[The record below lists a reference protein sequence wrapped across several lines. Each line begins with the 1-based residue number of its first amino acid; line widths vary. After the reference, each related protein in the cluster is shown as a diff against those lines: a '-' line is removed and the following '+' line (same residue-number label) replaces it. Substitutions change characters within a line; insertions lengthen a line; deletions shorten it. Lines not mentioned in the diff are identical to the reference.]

1 MLQRV
6 GTGLCVVAAVCAL
19 AAPSSA
25 APLPYAP
32 PPVNSCGEVGFDPVV
47 RQPDPKA
54 PPAPLIPPVPPN
66 IDIPIPYPKIVP
78 VPEPGPRPD
87 NTRIKPGPLP
97 TDPCKNPCPDVT
109 DKPDDQQAPG
119 PAVSSGS
126 GTFRIPQI
134 QIRPEA
140 EPIPIP
146 VPGGPGPDPQPAPP
160 PVVNPAEAGP
170 VTPPVAAPAAEG
182 VNFVQQLTGHGSEN
196 RTDKR
201 YGVDGTD
208 LGLMWESKPGE
219 VAVAFGDTFGKG
231 WKFGVPGGPDWRSN
245 VLGHST
251 DKNLAD
257 GMKIDSMVQ
266 DSPCHAAELLSSRK
280 VKNYEMTTIPT
291 SGFAIGDR
299 QYMSYMSINR
309 WSTIPGMWFT
319 NYGGVAYSDDDGQT
333 WTKDQHAKWEN
344 IFGLGKFQVATMVP
358 QGDYV
363 YMFGTPNGRIGSV
376 GLARVLKK
384 DVLNTTAYQYWVNGT
399 WAPTDKN
406 DATPIMSGIA
416 SELSVRYDQSAKLW
430 QLSTLDTVRGAILI
444 RNAASPQGI
453 WSDGAPLL
461 NTVDYPK
468 AYGGFIHPWSTDK
481 DLYFTI
487 SEWDSYNVYLMH
499 ARLK

>member
-6 GTGLCVVAAVCAL
+6 GIGLGAIGVLCAL

-32 PPVNSCGEVGFDPVV
+32 PPVNQCGEVGFDPAN
-47 RQPDPKA
+47 RLPDPKA
-54 PPAPLIPPVPPN
+54 PPAPIIPEIPPT
-66 IDIPIPYPKIVP
+66 IDVPIPYPAIVP
-78 VPEPGPRPD
+78 VPQYGPRPD
-87 NTRIKPGPLP
+87 NTRVKTPLP
-97 TDPCKNPCPDVT
+97 SDPCKNPCPEVT
-109 DKPDDQQAPG
+109 DKPEPDG
-119 PAVSSGS
+119 FGSGS
-126 GTFRIPQI
+126 AGSSTFRIPQI
-134 QIRPEA
+134 QIHPEA

-146 VPGGPGPDPQPAPP
+146 IPGGPAPDPQPAPP
-160 PVVNPAEAGP
+160 RVVNPAEPGKQTAA
-170 VTPPVAAPAAEG
+170 VTAPRVSDVEVVG
-182 VNFVQQLTGHGSEN
+182 QVTGHGSEN

-201 YGVDGTD
+201 YSLDGTD

-245 VLGHST
+245 TLGHST

-257 GMKIDSMVQ
+257 GMKLDSMVQ
-266 DSPCHAAELLSSRK
+266 DSPCHAAELLDSRK
-280 VKNYEMTTIPT
+280 IKNYETTTIPT

-299 QYMSYMSINR
+299 QYMSYMSVNR

-319 NYGGVAYSDDDGQT
+319 NFGGIAYSDDDGQT

-358 QGDYV
+358 HGDYV

-384 DVLNTTAYQYWVNGT
+384 DVLNTSAYQYWANGT
-399 WAPTDKN
+399 WAPTAQN

-416 SELSVRYDQSAKLW
+416 SELSVRYDEKSKLW
-430 QLSTLDTVRGAILI
+430 QLSTLDSVRGTITL
-444 RNAASPQGI
+444 RNATSPQGA
-453 WSDGAPLL
+453 WSDGTPLV
-461 NTVDYPK
+461 NTTDYPK

-481 DLYFTI
+481 DLYFTV

-499 ARLK
+499 ARIG